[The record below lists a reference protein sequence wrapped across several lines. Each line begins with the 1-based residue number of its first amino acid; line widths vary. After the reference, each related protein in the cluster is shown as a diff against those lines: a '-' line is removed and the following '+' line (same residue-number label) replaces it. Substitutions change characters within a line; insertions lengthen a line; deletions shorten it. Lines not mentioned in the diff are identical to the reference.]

1 MEFAGFSV
9 NDAVTVLKPLVGFA
23 VGMAFYAIF
32 VFWFYRFLA
41 RKDLFELDFVKYE
54 KSRLRLVRSI
64 LHLVFYV
71 LKYLIVFPFVAFFWF
86 ASLTLLLS
94 FLAKN
99 QTPETILLVSIAVV
113 SAIRITAYYDEDLSR
128 DLAKILPFALL
139 GIFLIDLSYFSLPA
153 TLDTLRETVAQW
165 RIMAY
170 YLAFAIALEIVLR
183 ITSPLIRPL
192 FAAKGARSK
201 ETRSEETRS
210 EESQTAE
217 SQQPAV

>member
-1 MEFAGFSV
+1 M
-9 NDAVTVLKPLVGFA
+9 
-23 VGMAFYAIF
+23 I
-32 VFWFYRFLA
+32 
-41 RKDLFELDFVKYE
+41 
-54 KSRLRLVRSI
+54 
-64 LHLVFYV
+64 
-71 LKYLIVFPFVAFFWF
+71 
-86 ASLTLLLS
+86 
-94 FLAKN
+94 
-99 QTPETILLVSIAVV
+99 SIAVV
-113 SAIRITAYYDEDLSR
+113 SAVRIAAYYDEDLSR

-153 TLDTLRETVAQW
+153 TLETLRETVAQW

-170 YLAFAIALEIVLR
+170 YLAFAIALEFVLR

-201 ETRSEETRS
+201 GARSKETRS